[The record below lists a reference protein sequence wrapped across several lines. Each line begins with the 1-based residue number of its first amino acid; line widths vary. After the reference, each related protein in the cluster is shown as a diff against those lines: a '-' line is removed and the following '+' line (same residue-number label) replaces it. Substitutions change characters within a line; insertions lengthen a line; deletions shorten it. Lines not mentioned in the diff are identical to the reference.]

1 MSYKG
6 VNTMADYKPRYLVM
20 VTASANNNKYYK
32 QIPNGDSWTAEYG
45 RIGSSPQRRTYS
57 MSQWESKYRE
67 KIRKGYVDQSELV
80 EDLIQVEKPKT
91 NSKYKEIENKA
102 IAEIVER
109 LQSMA
114 KKAISDNYTISSNKV
129 TQAMVDE
136 AQTII
141 TSLLSVDNVTTF
153 NDTLLKLFTTIP
165 RKMSDVKYYLA
176 NKTEDFAK
184 IIQKEQDLLDV
195 MRGQVVQHQIVD
207 EPEQE
212 IEKSENTILEQLG
225 LVFEECDNNDIATI
239 KTSLGSC
246 ADKFYKAWRV
256 KNLKTQKKYDD
267 FVKENNITDTKL
279 LFHGSR
285 NENWWS
291 IINSGLMLKPTNAV
305 ITGKMFGYGIYYAPK
320 ARKSLGYTS
329 LSGSY
334 WARGNSNSG
343 FMALM
348 DVAYGKPY
356 DVYSFDSK
364 YYNFNYDSLQRTCP
378 GANCLHAHEGSM
390 LRNDEIIVYKEEQCT
405 IHYLIELKN

>member
-1 MSYKG
+1 
-6 VNTMADYKPRYLVM
+6 MADEEYKPRYLVM

-32 QIPNGDSWTAEYG
+32 QIPNGDCWIAEHG
-45 RIGSSPQRRTYS
+45 RIGSSPQRRTYP
-57 MSQWESKYRE
+57 MSQWNTKYNE
-67 KIRKGYVDQSELV
+67 KIRKGYVDQTDLV

-91 NSKYKEIENKA
+91 ESKYREIENKS

-114 KKAISDNYTISSNKV
+114 KKAIAENYTISSNKV

-136 AQTII
+136 AQGILTG
-141 TSLLSVDNVTTF
+141 LLNVTDLEDF
-153 NDTLLKLFTTIP
+153 NNELLKLFTTIP
-165 RKMSDVKYYLA
+165 RKMS
-176 NKTEDFAK
+176 K
-184 IIQKEQDLLDV
+184 IIDKEQDLLDV
-195 MRGQVVQHQIVD
+195 MRGQVVQHQIID
-207 EPEQE
+207 ETPEE
-212 IEKSENTILEQLG
+212 DTEKCDSTILEQLG
-225 LVFEECDNNDIATI
+225 LEFEECDADDIATI
-239 KTSLGSC
+239 KTALGSC
-246 ADKFYKAWRV
+246 SDKFYHAWKV
-256 KNLKTQKKYDD
+256 KNIKTQKRYDE
-267 FVKENNITDTKL
+267 FVKANHITNTKL

-291 IINSGLMLKPTNAV
+291 IINSGLLLKPTNAV

-334 WARGNSNSG
+334 WAKGNSNSG

-364 YYNFNYDSLQRTCP
+364 YYNFNYDALQRACP

-390 LRNDEIIVYKEEQCT
+390 LRNDEIIVYKEDQCT

>member
-1 MSYKG
+1 MS
-6 VNTMADYKPRYLVM
+6 DIKPRYLVM

-32 QIPNGDSWTAEYG
+32 QIPHGDSWTAEYG
-45 RIGSSPQRRTYS
+45 RVGSNPQRREYS
-57 MSQWESKYRE
+57 MSQWESKYNE
-67 KIRKGYVDQSELV
+67 KIRKGYVDQSDLV
-80 EDLIQVEKPKT
+80 EDLIQADKPKK
-91 NSKYKEIENKA
+91 SEYREIENKV

-114 KKAISDNYTISSNKV
+114 RKAISDNYTISSNKV
-129 TQAMVDE
+129 TQAMIDE
-136 AQTII
+136 AQDIL
-141 TSLLSVDNVTTF
+141 TSLINLDDVESF
-153 NDTLLKLFTTIP
+153 NETLLKLFTTIP
-165 RKMSDVKYYLA
+165 RKMGNVQSYLSKSKDDFSD
-176 NKTEDFAK
+176 

-195 MRGQVVQHQIVD
+195 MKGQVVQKQIID
-207 EPEQE
+207 ESVNENSEQ
-212 IEKSENTILEQLG
+212 KENTILEQLG
-225 LVFEECDNNDIATI
+225 LVFEECNKKDIAII
-239 KTSLGSC
+239 KDALGSC
-246 ADKFYKAWRV
+246 SDKFYKAWRV
-256 KNLKTQKKYDD
+256 KNIKTQRRYDD
-267 FVKENNITDTKL
+267 FVKENNIKNTKL

-291 IINSGLMLKPTNAV
+291 IINSGLVLKPTNAV

-334 WARGNSNSG
+334 LTRGNSSSG

-364 YYNFNYDSLQRTCP
+364 YYDFNYEKLQQVCK

-390 LRNDEIIVYKEEQCT
+390 LRNDEIIIYKEEQCT
-405 IHYLIELKN
+405 IRYLIELR

>member
-1 MSYKG
+1 M
-6 VNTMADYKPRYLVM
+6 TEIKPRYLVM

-32 QIPNGDSWTAEYG
+32 QIPHGDSWTAEYG
-45 RIGSSPQRRTYS
+45 RVGSSPQRREYP
-57 MSQWESKYRE
+57 MSQWNSKYNE
-67 KIRKGYVDQSELV
+67 KIRKGYIDQSELV
-80 EDLIQVEKPKT
+80 EDLIQVEKPKQ
-91 NSKYKEIENKA
+91 SKYKEIENKV

-114 KKAISDNYTISSNKV
+114 RKAISENYTISSNKV

-136 AQTII
+136 AQDVL
-141 TSLLSVDNVTTF
+141 TSLLTISKVEEF
-153 NDTLLKLFTTIP
+153 NDVLLKLFTVIP
-165 RKMSDVKYYLA
+165 RKMGNVQDYLA
-176 NKTEDFAK
+176 KTDKDFSS

-195 MRGQVVQHQIVD
+195 MKGQVIQKQIIEESTDD
-207 EPEQE
+207 EKQ
-212 IEKSENTILEQLG
+212 KENTILEQLG
-225 LVFEECDNNDIATI
+225 LVFEECDRKDIAII
-239 KTSLGSC
+239 KDALGSC
-246 ADKFYKAWRV
+246 SDKFHKAWRV
-256 KNLKTQKKYDD
+256 KNLKTQQRYDE
-267 FVKENNITDTKL
+267 FVKENNIKDTKL

-291 IINSGLMLKPTNAV
+291 IINSGLVLKPTNAV

-334 WARGNSNSG
+334 WARGNSSSG

-364 YYNFNYDSLQRTCP
+364 YYNFNYEKLQQVCS

-405 IHYLIELKN
+405 IRYLIELK

>member
-1 MSYKG
+1 MPEY
-6 VNTMADYKPRYLVM
+6 VPRHLVM
-20 VTASANNNKYYK
+20 VTAGANNNKYYDMK
-32 QIPNGDSWTAEYG
+32 PQGDMWVATYG
-45 RIGSSPQRRTYS
+45 RIGSGSQTRTYS
-57 MSQWESKYRE
+57 KREWDKKYNE
-67 KIRKGYVDQSELV
+67 KIRKGYVDQT
-80 EDLIQVEKPKT
+80 DLIQDLISTEKPEQ
-91 NSKYKEIENKA
+91 SEYKEIDNA
-102 IAEIVER
+102 VIAAIVER
-109 LQSMA
+109 LQTMA
-114 KKAISDNYTISSNKV
+114 NNAISENYTVSSNKV

-141 TSLLSVDNVTTF
+141 TGLLNITDVKTF
-153 NDTLLKLFTTIP
+153 NEELLKLFTTIP
-165 RKMSDVKYYLA
+165 RKMGSVSSYIAK
-176 NKTEDFAK
+176 EDKEFNK
-184 IIQKEQDLLDV
+184 IIKREQDLLDI
-195 MRGQVVQHQIVD
+195 MKGQVVCKQVITEVQKETPVND
-207 EPEQE
+207 
-212 IEKSENTILEQLG
+212 KTILEHLG
-225 LVFEECDNNDIATI
+225 LVFEECSADDIASI
-239 KTSLGSC
+239 KVALGSC
-246 ADKFYKAWRV
+246 SDKFHKAWKV
-256 KNLKTQKKYDD
+256 KNLRTQKRFDD
-267 FVKENNITDTKL
+267 FVKENDIKDVRL

-291 IINSGLMLKPTNAV
+291 IINSGLMLRPTNAV

-364 YYNFNYDSLQRTCP
+364 YYNFNYETLQKNCP

-405 IHYLIELKN
+405 IKYLVELKN